1 MSKIMEYFHQLTQI
15 PHCSYEADKLKDF
28 LVTFAKE
35 KGYLVEVDNAENI
48 MIKKTGAK
56 LSMQAHYDMV
66 CVGRAPQLETYVKDG
81 WMYAKESTL
90 GVDNGMAIAMMM
102 ALMDEGKVCEFIF
115 TSDEEVGLIGA
126 NALAFDLESKY
137 MLNLDSE
144 DEAEVYIGCAGG
156 VDIMAKKSYAR
167 TLYHDSFYE
176 ITISG
181 LPGGHSGVEIHK
193 DIPNALK
200 LFADFL
206 KEKDVKIA
214 SLEGGERINS
224 IPVNVKAIVSYTPRA
239 GLRAHDKLESSEFID
254 VKKIEGSFKA
264 IEGKEVIEM
273 LNSFENGV
281 LTFNDKLDVPDTS
294 INLALIKIEEN
305 TIMIEASARAMDAE
319 GLEYVKNSAT
329 AHFEKYGYAVEHN
342 GKYPAWKPEI
352 NDFSHIV
359 DDAMKEVFGKSEF
372 KAIHA
377 GLECAILSQNYPDMK
392 ITSIGPNIRSP
403 HSIHEKV
410 EIASVEKT
418 YAVVLKVLDA
428 LS

>member
-1 MSKIMEYFHQLTQI
+1 MSKIMEHFQTLTQI

-28 LVTFAKE
+28 LVTFGKE
-35 KGYLVEVDNAENI
+35 KGYEVQVDKADNI
-48 MIKKTGAK
+48 LIKKAGAK

-66 CVGRAPQLETYVKDG
+66 CVGKAPELETYVKDG

-90 GVDNGMAIAMMM
+90 GADNGMAIAMMM

-126 NALAFDLESKY
+126 NALAFDLESSY

-156 VDIMAKKSYAR
+156 VDITAKKSYEQS
-167 TLYHDSFYE
+167 TYHDSFYE
-176 ITISG
+176 ITIG
-181 LPGGHSGVEIHK
+181 ALPGGHSGVEIHK
-193 DIPNALK
+193 NIPNALK

-214 SLEGGERINS
+214 SLKGGERINS
-224 IPVNVKAIVSYTPRA
+224 IPVNVKSIVSY
-239 GLRAHDKLESSEFID
+239 HDSLESSEFIK
-254 VKKIEGSFKA
+254 VKKIEGSHEV
-264 IEGKEVIEM
+264 IEGKELIEM
-273 LNSFENGV
+273 LNTFENGV
-281 LTFNDKLDVPDTS
+281 LTFNDELDVPDTS
-294 INLALIKIEEN
+294 VNLALIMIKDGI
-305 TIMIEASARAMDAE
+305 IMIEASARAMDAE
-319 GLEYVKNSAT
+319 GLESVKNSAT
-329 AHFEKYGYAVEHN
+329 SHFEKYGFEVEHN
-342 GKYPAWKPEI
+342 GKYPAWKPDI
-352 NDFSHIV
+352 NDFSNIV
-359 DDAMKEVFGKSEF
+359 NDAMKSVFGKSEF

-403 HSIHEKV
+403 HSLHEKV

-418 YAVVLKVLDA
+418 YAVVQKILDA